1 MVNNQE
7 IGVPRIRTFAFIFFQ
22 LPLISQSLKTFLTI
36 SKNCQANV
44 LSTPLL
50 KTECYKHTFC
60 ESFGLCFKFVLV
72 SSLFF
77 TKLSGVQSTND
88 GGLLAGQ
95 YSYAWSHWG
104 PLRTKVDRNVRARC
118 NRSPG
123 SSLSRKI
130 KGVKIQV
137 SLHHVPSQN
146 ILFFT
151 LLLLSRTFI
160 GHIYSSWNF

>member
-1 MVNNQE
+1 MLPEIYRWNADPKSLVLFTFQPDFSELVVNGKQPRNWSTKNQN
-7 IGVPRIRTFAFIFFQ
+7 VCIFFQ

-88 GGLLAGQ
+88 GGLLGRAIV
-95 YSYAWSHWG
+95 A
-104 PLRTKVDRNVRARC
+104 LRTTSNKF
-118 NRSPG
+118 
-123 SSLSRKI
+123 
-130 KGVKIQV
+130 
-137 SLHHVPSQN
+137 SQKCQSEMRQKSQFN
-146 ILFFT
+146 
-151 LLLLSRTFI
+151 LLRLNFNSFNFMTFMTFK
-160 GHIYSSWNF
+160 S